1 MHIYGDKTE
10 MYTTNFSRRSWVEI
24 SLEQLRRNL
33 SLYEERLP
41 EGARIIAVV
50 KADAY
55 GHGDGRIAVEL
66 NRLGVDL
73 FAVSNIDEAI
83 TLREA
88 GAEGEILILGYTPP
102 ELYPKLLE
110 YDITQTL
117 ISEEYADV
125 LLAQSSQLKCQF
137 AIDTGMNRIG
147 VSADDAAACAQTV
160 EKYYSRCNLTGI
172 FTHLSCADGDEEDDR
187 EYTDAQL
194 YRFERVAELLEHLE
208 LPYVHC
214 LNSAGGLFYADEC
227 KYNGFV
233 RLGIVLYGLKPDVS
247 NHLPDGIQPILTW
260 KTVVSVVKELKAGE
274 AVGYGRAFYADHD
287 MRIATL
293 PTGYADGYNRRLSE
307 GGAVYVKGKRAP
319 IVGRICMDQMMV
331 DVSDIDDVRE
341 GDEVILIGDCYTADD
356 MARDL
361 GTIGY
366 EVVCGISKRVA
377 RIYKKQ
383 N

>member
-1 MHIYGDKTE
+1 

-24 SLEQLRRNL
+24 NLDQLRRNL
-33 SLYEERLP
+33 ALYEERLP
-41 EGARIIAVV
+41 EGARVIAVV

-55 GHGDGRIAVEL
+55 GHGDARVALEL

-88 GAEGEILILGYTPP
+88 GTEGEILILGYTPP
-102 ELYPKLLE
+102 ELYGKLLE

-117 ISEEYADV
+117 VSEEYAESLLSLSSDV
-125 LLAQSSQLKCQF
+125 KCQF

-147 VSADDAAACAQTV
+147 LCADDAEACARTV
-160 EKYYSRCNLTGI
+160 EKYYSRCNLNGI
-172 FTHLSCADGDEEDDR
+172 FTHLSCADGVSEDDR
-187 EYTDAQL
+187 EYTEAQL
-194 YRFERVAELLEHLE
+194 YRFERVAERLERLD

-214 LNSAGGLFYADEC
+214 LNSAGGLYYADEC
-227 KYNGFV
+227 KYGGFV
-233 RLGIVLYGLKPDVS
+233 RLGIVLYGLKPDRS
-247 NHLPDGIQPILTW
+247 SELPEGIRPILTW
-260 KTVVSVVKELKAGE
+260 KTVVSVVKDLKSGE
-274 AVGYGRAFYADHD
+274 AVGYGRAFYADRD

-293 PTGYADGYNRRLSE
+293 PTGYADGYSRRLSE
-307 GGAVYVKGKRAP
+307 SGAVYIQGKRAP

-331 DVSDIDDVRE
+331 DVSDISDVRE
-341 GDEVILIGDCYTADD
+341 GDEVILIGDEYTADD

-361 GTIGY
+361 DTIGY

-377 RIYKKQ
+377 RIYKK
-383 N
+383 

>member
-1 MHIYGDKTE
+1 

-24 SLEQLRRNL
+24 DLDRMRRNL
-33 SLYEERLP
+33 ALYEERLP
-41 EGARIIAVV
+41 EGTRIIAVV

-102 ELYPKLLE
+102 ELADKLLE

-117 ISEEYADV
+117 ISEEYAEV
-125 LLAQSSQLKCQF
+125 LLARSSELKCQF

-147 VSADDAAACAQTV
+147 LCADDATLCAETV
-160 EKYYSRCNLTGI
+160 EKYCDKCKMTGV
-172 FTHLSCADGDEEDDR
+172 FTHLSCADGDGEDDR
-187 EYTDAQL
+187 AYTEAQL
-194 YRFERVAELLEHLE
+194 RRFERVADRLAHLE
-208 LPYVHC
+208 LPYIHC
-214 LNSAGGLFYADEC
+214 LNSAGGLFWADAC
-227 KYNGFV
+227 KYNEFV
-233 RLGIVLYGLKPDVS
+233 RLGIVLYGLKPDFD
-247 NHLPDGIQPILTW
+247 NHLPEGVAPILTW
-260 KTVVSVVKELKAGE
+260 KTVVSVVKDLKVGE
-274 AVGYGRAFYADHD
+274 AVGYGRSFYADRD
-287 MRIATL
+287 MKIATL
-293 PTGYADGYNRRLSE
+293 PTGYADGYNRRLSN
-307 GGAVYVKGKRAP
+307 GAVYIKGHRAP

-331 DVSDIDDVRE
+331 DVSNIPDVCA
-341 GDEVILIGDCYTADD
+341 GDEAVLLGDGYTADD
-356 MARDL
+356 MAREL

-377 RIYKKQ
+377 RMYKK
-383 N
+383 

>member
-1 MHIYGDKTE
+1 

-24 SLEQLRRNL
+24 NVEQLRRNL
-33 SLYEERLP
+33 ALYEERLP

-102 ELYPKLLE
+102 ELYSKLIE

-117 ISEEYADV
+117 ISEEYAEV
-125 LLAQSSQLKCQF
+125 LLAQSCEIKCQF

-147 VSADDAAACAQTV
+147 ISADDAAACADTV
-160 EKYYSRCNLTGI
+160 AKYYSRCNMTGV
-172 FTHLSCADGDEEDDR
+172 FTHLSCADGYCEDDR

-194 YRFERVAELLEHLE
+194 HRFERVTELLEHLD
-208 LPYVHC
+208 LPYIHC
-214 LNSAGGLFYADEC
+214 LNSAGGLYYADEC
-227 KYNGFV
+227 RHSDFV
-233 RLGIVLYGLKPDVS
+233 RLGIVLYGLKPDAS
-247 NHLPDGIQPILTW
+247 NHLPDGVQPILTW
-260 KTVVSVVKELKAGE
+260 KTVVSVVKDVKCGE
-274 AVGYGRAFYADHD
+274 AVGYGRAFYADRD

-293 PTGYADGYNRRLSE
+293 PTGYADGYNRRLSN
-307 GGAVYVKGKRAP
+307 GGAVYIKGVRAP

-331 DVSDIDDVRE
+331 DVSDIQGVKE
-341 GDEVILIGDCYTADD
+341 GDEVILIGEGYTADD

-366 EVVCGISKRVA
+366 EVICGISKRVA